1 MTSAAGNSGTLTC
14 TYCGR
19 IFNTI
24 EDLIDHQK
32 SEQQDQIERR
42 NKEFIDG

>member
-1 MTSAAGNSGTLTC
+1 MLRYIRQYDICSSSSETLKC

-24 EDLIDHQK
+24 EDLINHQK
-32 SEQQDQIERR
+32 SEQQDQIE
-42 NKEFIDG
+42 K